1 MKHGE
6 TELDFTLKSAVPREW
21 LRSICSVWGIF
32 LSCSASILAERLWSG
47 SKCPWFPMN
56 IHELQWM
63 AFVQHLTPTC
73 AVYSWIHCI
82 HSFAGEVS
90 YAWWSCAFL
99 HPEAGRSVSM
109 SVQASVSLK
118 WLHGGRRTK
127 QGHVQMSRQWL
138 AIKISSVHFWR
149 VCSIIFGRKDV
160 SSRTHRTAFTV
171 DCVDSAI
178 S

>member
-99 HPEAGRSVSM
+99 HPEAGRSVAM
-109 SVQASVSLK
+109 SVLPSSDSMGEGEPNKVTCRWVANGSPLRSVQCISE
-118 WLHGGRRTK
+118 GC
-127 QGHVQMSRQWL
+127 VQSYLVEKMFHL
-138 AIKISSVHFWR
+138 
-149 VCSIIFGRKDV
+149 GL
-160 SSRTHRTAFTV
+160 
-171 DCVDSAI
+171 
-178 S
+178 